1 LFTEQEIESNS
12 FFVLKYSTQCLGSYF
27 VDGSDMNNL
36 DLLLRAYDQVRSFA
50 DEVNRWPERI
60 ERHKEE
66 IKRDCIQD
74 SVIENFQIQ
83 RLTALTH
90 GYGKEAIDDVMS
102 KLEDWHHQH
111 YWKSKKSKKTAEAP
125 QDDAVTT

>member
-12 FFVLKYSTQCLGSYF
+12 FFVLKYSTQCLGSYY
-27 VDGSDMNNL
+27 VDGSDIKNL

-66 IKRDCIQD
+66 LKRDCIQD

-83 RLTALTH
+83 RLTSLTH
-90 GYGKEAIDDVMS
+90 GYGKQAIDDVMS

-111 YWKSKKSKKTAEAP
+111 YWKSKKSKKTADAP
-125 QDDAVTT
+125 QDAVTT